1 MIPKEELLS
10 LLVLNQLPGIGPIL
24 GKTLIRYFGSAFD
37 AIHATKSAFLASP
50 VSNEKIYHNL
60 SVNKSQLWEKA
71 ELEWLFC
78 QKYNI
83 QILSFYQEEYPLRL
97 KQLVDAPL
105 LLFYKGNAALN
116 ATRTLAIIGT
126 RKPRPESLEL
136 TQQIIQDLAPF
147 GVQIISGLAYGID
160 ISAHRGALKNQLS
173 TLGVLAHGLDTIY
186 PSNHRQTAQEMV
198 LQNSGLLTEMFHKT
212 KLHPDLFPRR
222 NRIVAGLSDAVLV
235 VESKNTGGSMSTAQI
250 ARSYD
255 REVFAIPG
263 SPFFGYNTG
272 TNALIK
278 RNVAHLIESADDII
292 LWMKWQAT
300 TSTNLTDLDE
310 TVNFDGSIFN
320 KSVFDGRSFDVNSAQ
335 GGTNIKLSQLKGV
348 KNNYGDSNIRG
359 DNHIGGDSK
368 VNSVQLH
375 QKLQTSLFE
384 IMNPVEVEI
393 LNLLANQSKH
403 IDELLILSQIPIHQ
417 LTLSLLELELKG
429 IIKTMPGKY
438 YSRA

>member
-1 MIPKEELLS
+1 MTPKEELLS
-10 LLVLNQLPGIGPIL
+10 LLVISQLPGIGPIL
-24 GKTLIRYFGSAFD
+24 GKTLVRHFGSALE
-37 AIHATKSAFLASP
+37 AIHANKSAFLASP
-50 VSNEKIYHNL
+50 VSNEKIYNHL
-60 SVNKSQLWEKA
+60 VANKSQLWEKA
-71 ELEWLFC
+71 EMEWLFC

-83 QILSFYQEEYPLRL
+83 QILSFYQPEYPLRL

-105 LLFYKGNAALN
+105 LLFFKGNAELN
-116 ATRTLAIIGT
+116 ATKTLAIIGT
-126 RKPRPESLEL
+126 RKPRLESLDL
-136 TQQIIQDLAPF
+136 TQQIIQDLAPL

-198 LQNSGLLTEMFHKT
+198 IHNSGLLTEMIHKT

-278 RNVAHLIESADDII
+278 RNVAHLIESADDIKH
-292 LWMKWQAT
+292 WMKWQ
-300 TSTNLTDLDE
+300 SESSINLTNIHE
-310 TVNFDGSIFN
+310 E
-320 KSVFDGRSFDVNSAQ
+320 VNS
-335 GGTNIKLSQLKGV
+335 
-348 KNNYGDSNIRG
+348 D
-359 DNHIGGDSK
+359 
-368 VNSVQLH
+368 SVQH
-375 QKLQTSLFE
+375 PQKLQTSLFE
-384 IMNPVEVEI
+384 IMSPVELEI

>member
-1 MIPKEELLS
+1 MTPKEELLS
-10 LLVLNQLPGIGPIL
+10 LLVLSQLHGIGPIL
-24 GKTLIRYFGSAFD
+24 GKTLIRHFGSATA
-37 AIHATKSAFLASP
+37 AINANKSAFLASP
-50 VSNEKIYHNL
+50 VSNEKIYNHL
-60 SVNKSQLWEKA
+60 VNQKEQLWKKA
-71 ELEWLFC
+71 EMEWLFC

-83 QILSFYQEEYPLRL
+83 QILSFYQEEYPIRL

-105 LLFYKGNAALN
+105 LLFFKGKTTLN
-116 ATRTLAIIGT
+116 APRTLAIIGT

-136 TQQIIQDLAPF
+136 TQQIIQDLKNL

-160 ISAHRGALKNQLS
+160 ISAHRNSLQNQLS
-173 TLGVLAHGLDTIY
+173 TIGVLAHGLDTIY
-186 PSNHRQTAQEMV
+186 PTNHRQTAQEMV
-198 LQNSGLLTEMFHKT
+198 NQNSGLLTEMIHRT

-292 LWMKWQAT
+292 HWMKWNPEKSSTIDA
-300 TSTNLTDLDE
+300 TNLNSGE
-310 TVNFDGSIFN
+310 ING
-320 KSVFDGRSFDVNSAQ
+320 SFD
-335 GGTNIKLSQLKGV
+335 L
-348 KNNYGDSNIRG
+348 
-359 DNHIGGDSK
+359 
-368 VNSVQLH
+368 NSVQH
-375 QKLQTSLFE
+375 PQKKQKSLFE
-384 IMNPVEVEI
+384 ILNPVEEEI
-393 LNLLANQSKH
+393 LNLLANQAKH

-429 IIKTMPGKY
+429 LIKTMPGKY
-438 YSRA
+438 FSRA